1 MKIKRDIG
9 SVLTWLG
16 IDGLIYGM
24 VLIINTSSDGR
35 DIHTLVICSILG
47 FIFFIA
53 GVGLMRMKKGVSQ
66 YVKI

>member
-35 DIHTLVICSILG
+35 DIHTLVIFSILG

-53 GVGLMRMKKGVSQ
+53 GVGLMRIKKGVSR